1 MFLLFQNTRSDQLQA
16 TYVQTDRVSMSVFHI
31 KLLGAEGGCVVGCQF
46 RIWNRVCVAVTRAEN
61 PVRLLQDCLCGL
73 LGEVAC
79 EV

>member
-1 MFLLFQNTRSDQLQA
+1 MSMFQ
-16 TYVQTDRVSMSVFHI
+16 I

-46 RIWNRVCVAVTRAEN
+46 RIWNRDCVAVTRAEN